1 MKTYHKDCYGCTAS
15 ITDQRDGTARLI
27 VRDQHGKKIK
37 DSTHKSRPAAVAAWR
52 RFCA

>member
-1 MKTYHKDCYGCTAS
+1 MRTTHKDYGCTAT
-15 ITDQRDGTARLI
+15 ITDKADGTARLI
-27 VRDQHGKKIK
+27 VRNQAGKKIK